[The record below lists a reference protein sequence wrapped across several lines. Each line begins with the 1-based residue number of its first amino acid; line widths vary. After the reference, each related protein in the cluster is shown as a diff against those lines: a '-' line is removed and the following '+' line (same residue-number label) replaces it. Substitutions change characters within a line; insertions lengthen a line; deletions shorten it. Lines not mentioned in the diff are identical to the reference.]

1 MIGWFAVSLS
11 TAFAQA
17 EPAPLALSIED
28 ALQISQIEGEA
39 VVVAEAAVGRAVGD
53 RWRSTAEFLPS
64 LNLAA
69 SYTRTFASE
78 FDQLFVTPTPG
89 TPTQGAGGIPDVE
102 LPFGQDNAWRVDFQ
116 LVQPVFAGGRAIA
129 QSRLVTASRTIADLG
144 VDAAKAT
151 IALEVARAYYDAALA
166 DRLLQIAKDTLVQS
180 EETEEQTR
188 LSWELGRTPEF
199 DLLRATVAVENQ
211 RVGVVRQER
220 LQQTAHLQ
228 LRQLLDLPPDT
239 VLDLTSRVEP
249 DDEEPISVATA
260 AADAAGVADGIGERA
275 TVQQAEAA
283 VKISRSSLSIARS
296 QLFPSVSASASYG
309 WTSYPDSVL
318 PELDSDQWNRN
329 VSAGFAM
336 YVPIFNGGRMRGDV
350 LRASADVAEAEARAE
365 QVRELS
371 DLDTRDALL
380 ELSAAEAQWEATTGT
395 VAQAQRAYDIA
406 EMRYREG
413 VSTQLELADARLLLA
428 RALANR
434 AQAARDLQLTRIR
447 MALLPALPPQL
458 GGVTL
463 PPSP

>member
-1 MIGWFAVSLS
+1 
-11 TAFAQA
+11 
-17 EPAPLALSIED
+17 
-28 ALQISQIEGEA
+28 
-39 VVVAEAAVGRAVGD
+39 
-53 RWRSTAEFLPS
+53 
-64 LNLAA
+64 
-69 SYTRTFASE
+69 
-78 FDQLFVTPTPG
+78 
-89 TPTQGAGGIPDVE
+89 
-102 LPFGQDNAWRVDFQ
+102 
-116 LVQPVFAGGRAIA
+116 
-129 QSRLVTASRTIADLG
+129 
-144 VDAAKAT
+144 
-151 IALEVARAYYDAALA
+151 
-166 DRLLQIAKDTLVQS
+166 
-180 EETEEQTR
+180 
-188 LSWELGRTPEF
+188 
-199 DLLRATVAVENQ
+199 
-211 RVGVVRQER
+211 
-220 LQQTAHLQ
+220 
-228 LRQLLDLPPDT
+228 
-239 VLDLTSRVEP
+239 
-249 DDEEPISVATA
+249 
-260 AADAAGVADGIGERA
+260 
-275 TVQQAEAA
+275 
-283 VKISRSSLSIARS
+283 
-296 QLFPSVSASASYG
+296 VSASASYG